1 LCTSASCWT
10 GFLVGYLSI
19 IMRNQ
24 IQALKLPAG
33 LWKKL
38 VLFGLAAF
46 FINAGVNHFV
56 NPDFYLSIMP
66 PAFPLHPEAV
76 YISGFFEVLGGVCVL
91 IPRLRK
97 IAGWGLVALLVA
109 VYPANIYMA
118 ITPEA
123 FPDIHVALLYVRLAF
138 QFLFFYWA
146 FSVTRPAYNSA
157 DQ

>member
-1 LCTSASCWT
+1 MMFIS
-10 GFLVGYLSI
+10 YLFK
-19 IMRNQ
+19 
-24 IQALKLPAG
+24 ALELPNG
-33 LWKKL
+33 WWKKL

-46 FINAGVNHFV
+46 FINVGVDHFV

-66 PAFPLHPEAV
+66 PVFPMHPEAV
-76 YISGFFEVLGGVCVL
+76 YISGFFEILGGVCVL

-97 IAGWGLVALLVA
+97 IAGWGLLALLIA

-123 FPDIHVALLYVRLAF
+123 FSDIPIIFLYIRLAL

-146 FSVTRPAYNSA
+146 YSVTRPAYNSNNLKNA
-157 DQ
+157 D

>member
-1 LCTSASCWT
+1 MT
-10 GFLVGYLSI
+10 FLSNLSSL
-19 IMRNQ
+19 M
-24 IQALKLPAG
+24 KLPAG
-33 LWKKL
+33 WWKKI

-46 FINAGVNHFV
+46 FINVGVDHFV
-56 NPDFYLSIMP
+56 NPEFYLSIMP
-66 PAFPLHPEAV
+66 PAFPLHLEAV
-76 YISGFFEVLGGVCVL
+76 YISGFFEVLGGVGVL

-123 FPDIHVALLYVRLAF
+123 FPEASVALLYVRLAF

-146 FSVTRPAYNSA
+146 SSVTRPAYNGG
-157 DQ
+157 DN

>member
-1 LCTSASCWT
+1 M
-10 GFLVGYLSI
+10 VGYLSI

-38 VLFGLAAF
+38 VLFGLAVF
-46 FINAGVNHFV
+46 FINAGVGHFV

-97 IAGWGLVALLVA
+97 IAGWGLVAVLHSS
-109 VYPANIYMA
+109 
-118 ITPEA
+118 
-123 FPDIHVALLYVRLAF
+123 FC
-138 QFLFFYWA
+138 
-146 FSVTRPAYNSA
+146 FSIGLS
-157 DQ
+157 Q

>member
-1 LCTSASCWT
+1 
-10 GFLVGYLSI
+10 
-19 IMRNQ
+19 M
-24 IQALKLPAG
+24 KLPAG
-33 LWKKL
+33 WWKKL

-46 FINAGVNHFV
+46 FINVGVDHFV
-56 NPDFYLSIMP
+56 NPEFYLSIMP
-66 PAFPLHPEAV
+66 PAFPLHLEAV
-76 YISGFFEVLGGVCVL
+76 YISGFFEVLGGVGVL

-123 FPDIHVALLYVRLAF
+123 FPEASVALLYVRLVF

-146 FSVTRPAYNSA
+146 FSVTKSAYNGG
-157 DQ
+157 DN

>member
-1 LCTSASCWT
+1 MT
-10 GFLVGYLSI
+10 FLSNLSSL
-19 IMRNQ
+19 M
-24 IQALKLPAG
+24 KLPAG
-33 LWKKL
+33 WWKKL

-46 FINAGVNHFV
+46 FINVGVDHFV
-56 NPDFYLSIMP
+56 NPEFYLSIMP
-66 PAFPLHPEAV
+66 PAFPLHLEAV
-76 YISGFFEVLGGVCVL
+76 YISGFFEVLGGVGVL

-123 FPDIHVALLYVRLAF
+123 FPEASVALLYVRLVF

-146 FSVTRPAYNSA
+146 FSVTKSAYNGG
-157 DQ
+157 DN

>member
-1 LCTSASCWT
+1 
-10 GFLVGYLSI
+10 
-19 IMRNQ
+19 MRNLM
-24 IQALKLPAG
+24 QALKLPTSW
-33 LWKKL
+33 WKKL
-38 VLFGLAAF
+38 VLFGLSTF
-46 FINAGVNHFV
+46 FIYTGIHHFV
-56 NPDFYLSIMP
+56 NPGFYLSIMP
-66 PAFPLHPEAV
+66 PAFPLHTEAV
-76 YISGFFEVLGGVCVL
+76 YISGFFEVVGGVCVL

-138 QFLFFYWA
+138 QFVFFYWA

-157 DQ
+157 YH

>member
-1 LCTSASCWT
+1 MT
-10 GFLVGYLSI
+10 FLSNLSSL
-19 IMRNQ
+19 M
-24 IQALKLPAG
+24 KLPTDW
-33 LWKKL
+33 WKKI

-46 FINAGVNHFV
+46 FINVGVDHFV
-56 NPDFYLSIMP
+56 NPEFYLSIMP
-66 PAFPLHPEAV
+66 PAFPLHLEAV
-76 YISGFFEVLGGVCVL
+76 YISGFFEILGGVGVL

-123 FPDIHVALLYVRLAF
+123 FPEASVALLYVRLAF

-146 FSVTRPAYNSA
+146 FSVTRPAYNGG
-157 DQ
+157 DN